1 MIKYNQLFLNSKIDK
16 KYKNKFKICH
26 FFYLINSLFE
36 IVGISIIIPII
47 SFVLNIDTKFFSI
60 NNMKFFSNYSET
72 TKVIFLF
79 SFIIIFFFLRSTLQL
94 FILTYQ
100 RKFIAKFQRNLA
112 EKVFKRSIFVDLKD
126 LEKKPLNE
134 QVRNLND
141 TGYLT
146 SFTENLIS
154 LNANLILSGFIITFL
169 FIYDFK
175 ITLFFIII
183 SNSGICF
190 KITNSFFILQKRL
203 EKEQG
208 KF

>member
-1 MIKYNQLFLNSKIDK
+1 M
-16 KYKNKFKICH
+16 
-26 FFYLINSLFE
+26 
-36 IVGISIIIPII
+36 
-47 SFVLNIDTKFFSI
+47 
-60 NNMKFFSNYSET
+60 
-72 TKVIFLF
+72 
-79 SFIIIFFFLRSTLQL
+79 QL

-183 SNSGICF
+183 FSILAFLYF
-190 KITNSFFILQKRL
+190 KITIFIFAGKG
-203 EKEQG
+203 EKN
-208 KF
+208 K